1 MQQTNATTGGS
12 MTNAERL
19 ERCKAEVERRL
30 KVCEAA
36 TPGPWTS
43 YCDKR
48 LSPSM
53 DHPGMSSRVLVDRP
67 NYDDTFVIRGG
78 NPLGISR
85 GNVVCSA
92 DSYSGESGSPDD
104 LHNAHFIA
112 ASRNE
117 RPGELRIIA
126 AMLAA
131 VEPHLLSDVGPF
143 ESGDQCWYTGKNWGD
158 PLDWCGCAA
167 FPVEVSATEDPS
179 GNEGYLVHW
188 ASPNYQA
195 PQRTWA
201 KRSELALRTNGAIP
215 DAADRALHNNATALL
230 DSIYSGLFGEAK

>member
-1 MQQTNATTGGS
+1 

-19 ERCKAEVERRL
+19 ARCKAEVEARL
-30 KVCEAA
+30 KVCERIAR
-36 TPGPWTS
+36 PPWFAPLGS
-43 YCDKR
+43 KWAGGER
-48 LSPSM
+48 E
-53 DHPGMSSRVLVDRP
+53 PGMQITTGTRKERAAALGGRNDNCNGQKVC
-67 NYDDTFVIRGG
+67 FVQEHVFDGYARRCTRDFILASG
-78 NPLGISR
+78 NQ
-85 GNVVCSA
+85 
-92 DSYSGESGSPDD
+92 
-104 LHNAHFIA
+104 
-112 ASRNE
+112 
-117 RPGELRIIA
+117 RPGELRIIE
-126 AMLAA
+126 AMLAT
-131 VEPHLLSDVGPF
+131 VERDLLSDVGPF

-167 FPVEVSATEDPS
+167 FPVEESATEDPS